1 VKTLC
6 HTNSPLKLYF
16 SESSLHERQCRFYAV
31 PQVFCDL
38 CALFVSFAV
47 KIKHDFNG
55 ESVSEMKTLPEH
67 KADRAGEEL
76 LAARGLSKTYRGAS
90 VPALRCFDISVK
102 SGEIFG
108 LLGPNGA
115 GKTTAI
121 SLMSSLAVPDSG
133 TVSVC
138 GLDMSRDPC
147 MVRKLIGLVP
157 QDIALYPTLSARE
170 NLMYFGRLH
179 GFSGQHLRESVQESL
194 EMTGLTD
201 RADAR
206 ICTCS
211 GGMKRRANLAAGIL
225 HRPKLIFLDEPTV
238 GIDAQ
243 SRSMILEKLLLL
255 REKGTGM
262 IYTTHY
268 MEEAEQI
275 CTRVAIMDEGNII
288 TMGKPQE
295 LILRHPE
302 CRSLG
307 EVFLALTGKQL
318 RD

>member
-1 VKTLC
+1 
-6 HTNSPLKLYF
+6 
-16 SESSLHERQCRFYAV
+16 
-31 PQVFCDL
+31 
-38 CALFVSFAV
+38 
-47 KIKHDFNG
+47 
-55 ESVSEMKTLPEH
+55 MKNPREQ
-67 KADRAGEEL
+67 KPDNAGEKL
-76 LAARGLSKTYRGAS
+76 LAVRGLSKTYRGAS
-90 VPALRCFDISVK
+90 VPALRSFDISLE

-121 SLMSSLAVPDSG
+121 SLMSSLVVPDSG

-138 GLDMSRDPC
+138 GLDMFRNPC
-147 MVRKLIGLVP
+147 AVRKLIGLVP

-170 NLMYFGRLH
+170 NLMYFGRLY
-179 GFSGQHLRESVQESL
+179 GLGGPELRESVRESL

-255 REKGTGM
+255 KEKGTGM

-275 CTRVAIMDEGNII
+275 CTRVAIMDEGKII
-288 TMGKPQE
+288 ALGKPQE
-295 LILRHPE
+295 LIMRHPE